1 MLSRYQVVIQSLA
14 AVTSTGVSRDI
25 VRGGAELRGKSRD
38 SDRKR
43 NRQSKTLS
51 SRFENLARLGRSYRS
66 CPFLN
71 RVVQKKK
78 EKEV

>member
-43 NRQSKTLS
+43 NRQPITLS
-51 SRFENLARLGRSYRS
+51 SRFENLTIDKINN
-66 CPFLN
+66 N
-71 RVVQKKK
+71 RYNLIDT
-78 EKEV
+78 